1 MAKLKRL
8 LKPATLLW
16 QAESSRQSPFCEAQS
31 NLLIVYVDDV
41 QALRNSVASWGR
53 WIGFGIIEWHY
64 WIALIVDFCGLT
76 DFGNTVDR
84 VSAVIFDTG
93 TVLCLSYVR
102 ILGPRQPLD
111 HRSDLSSTLVGMSM
125 SSSLFFFEIS
135 SFKLSCKTVIGI
147 VLCYSHQACYHTSLL
162 LNLYTSDSGCR
173 CVFGFEQSDALPER
187 RHGSADFHTPIHLL
201 IHAHPQTVWS

>member
-1 MAKLKRL
+1 M
-8 LKPATLLW
+8 
-16 QAESSRQSPFCEAQS
+16 
-31 NLLIVYVDDV
+31 
-41 QALRNSVASWGR
+41 
-53 WIGFGIIEWHY
+53 
-64 WIALIVDFCGLT
+64 DFCGLA
-76 DFGNTVDR
+76 DFENTVDR

-173 CVFGFEQSDALPER
+173 CVFGFEQNFWRIR
-187 RHGSADFHTPIHLL
+187 RPSRKKARIGGFPYPYSSPHSCSSANCLKLTLTK
-201 IHAHPQTVWS
+201 A